1 MHLSVLVDELA
12 QLLEGALLDEREP
25 APCETLAGRDLWKGG
40 RVGDE
45 SQYARMQRGAC
56 DEAFRLRA
64 TG

>member
-1 MHLSVLVDELA
+1 MHLNVLVDELA

-25 APCETLAGRDLWKGG
+25 APRETLAGGDLWKGG

-45 SQYARMQRGAC
+45 WEYARVRRGAC